1 MKRTLYIF
9 LLLLLV
15 SCRGTQTV
23 VSSAS
28 DSTERVKIVR
38 DTVRLVS
45 HQRDTLVLRD
55 SVFCSE
61 KTVGDTVRI
70 ETTRWRTEW
79 KNLVRTDTVWRWRTD
94 SAATV
99 SETQKTVK
107 ETQNLPSRT
116 RLFLLGITLIMIG
129 VFITIFLYCLKNR
142 PWK

>member
-1 MKRTLYIF
+1 MKHLPLL

-23 VSSAS
+23 VSSVA

-55 SVFCSE
+55 SVFSSE
-61 KTVGDTVRI
+61 RTVGDTVRI

-79 KNLVRTDTVWRWRTD
+79 RTLVKTDTVWRWRTD
-94 SAATV
+94 SAAV
-99 SETQKTVK
+99 SENQTTVK
-107 ETQNLPSRT
+107 ETQNLQSRSN
-116 RLFLLGITLIMIG
+116 LYLLALLLLAVFLIIYIY
-129 VFITIFLYCLKNR
+129 VIK
-142 PWK
+142 K

>member
-1 MKRTLYIF
+1 MKHLPLL

-23 VSSAS
+23 VSSAT

-55 SVFCSE
+55 SVSRSE

-79 KNLVRTDTVWRWRTD
+79 KTLARTDTVWRWRTD
-94 SAATV
+94 SAAV
-99 SETQKTVK
+99 SEKQTVK
-107 ETQNLPSRT
+107 ETQNRPSRT
-116 RLFLLGITLIMIG
+116 RLFLLGITLILIG
-129 VFITIFLYCLKNR
+129 VFLTIFLYCLKNR

>member
-1 MKRTLYIF
+1 MKPTLYF

-28 DSTERVKIVR
+28 DTTERVKIVR

-55 SVFCSE
+55 SVSRSE
-61 KTVGDTVRI
+61 RTVGDTVRI

-79 KNLVRTDTVWRWRTD
+79 KTLVRTDTVWRWRTD

-99 SETQKTVK
+99 SNSQSSVK

-116 RLFLLGITLIMIG
+116 RLFLLGFALLLIG
-129 VFITIFLYCLKNR
+129 VFLIIYLYCIK
-142 PWK
+142 K

>member
-1 MKRTLYIF
+1 MKHIPLL

-28 DSTERVKIVR
+28 DTTERVKIVR

-55 SVFCSE
+55 SVFTSE

-79 KNLVRTDTVWRWRTD
+79 KTLVRTDTVWRWRTD

-99 SETQKTVK
+99 SEAKTVK
-107 ETQNLPSRT
+107 ETQNHPSRT
-116 RLFLLGITLIMIG
+116 RLFLFGIALIMLG
-129 VFITIFLYCLKNR
+129 VFLIIYLYCIK
-142 PWK
+142 K

>member
-1 MKRTLYIF
+1 MKHLPF
-9 LLLLLV
+9 LLLLLLV

-23 VSSAS
+23 VSSAT
-28 DSTERVKIVR
+28 DSTEKVKIVR

-55 SVFCSE
+55 SVFSSE
-61 KTVGDTVRI
+61 RTVGDTVRI

-79 KNLVRTDTVWRWRTD
+79 KTLVRTDTVWRWRTD
-94 SAATV
+94 SAAV
-99 SETQKTVK
+99 SENKSTVK

-116 RLFLLGITLIMIG
+116 RLFLFGITLLLIG
-129 VFITIFLYCLKNR
+129 VFITIFLYCIKNR

>member
-1 MKRTLYIF
+1 MKRTLYF

-79 KNLVRTDTVWRWRTD
+79 KTLVRTDTVWRWRTD
-94 SAATV
+94 SAAV
-99 SETQKTVK
+99 SENKSTVK
-107 ETQNLPSRT
+107 ETQNLPSRSN
-116 RLFLLGITLIMIG
+116 LYLLALLLLGVFLIIYIY
-129 VFITIFLYCLKNR
+129 VFK
-142 PWK
+142 K

>member
-1 MKRTLYIF
+1 MKPTPYL

-45 HQRDTLVLRD
+45 HQRDTLLLRD

-79 KNLVRTDTVWRWRTD
+79 KTLVRTDTVWRWRTD

-99 SETQKTVK
+99 SKSQSSVK
-107 ETQNLPSRT
+107 ETQNRPSRSNPYL
-116 RLFLLGITLIMIG
+116 RAFLLFGMSFVILG
-129 VFITIFLYCLKNR
+129 YVLK
-142 PWK
+142 K

>member
-1 MKRTLYIF
+1 MKHLPLL

-28 DSTERVKIVR
+28 DSTDRVKIVR

-55 SVFCSE
+55 SVFTSE

-79 KNLVRTDTVWRWRTD
+79 KTLVRTDTVWRWRTD
-94 SAATV
+94 SATV
-99 SETQKTVK
+99 SENKSTVK
-107 ETQNLPSRT
+107 ETQNLPSRSN
-116 RLFLLGITLIMIG
+116 LYLLALLLLSVFLIIYIY
-129 VFITIFLYCLKNR
+129 VIK
-142 PWK
+142 K

>member
-1 MKRTLYIF
+1 MTQHLPLL

-15 SCRGTQTV
+15 SCRGTHTV

-45 HQRDTLVLRD
+45 HQRDTLVMRD
-55 SVFCSE
+55 SVFTSE
-61 KTVGDTVRI
+61 RTVGDTVRI

-79 KNLVRTDTVWRWRTD
+79 KTLVRTDTVWRWRTD

-99 SETQKTVK
+99 RNTQATVK
-107 ETQNLPSRT
+107 ETQNLPSLT
-116 RLFLLGITLIMIG
+116 WLFLLGVTLLLIG
-129 VFITIFLYCLKNR
+129 VFLIIYLYCIK
-142 PWK
+142 K

>member
-1 MKRTLYIF
+1 MKKHLPLL

-23 VSSAS
+23 VSSAT

-55 SVFCSE
+55 SVFTSE

-79 KNLVRTDTVWRWRTD
+79 KTLVRTDTVWRWRTD
-94 SAATV
+94 SATV
-99 SETQKTVK
+99 SENKSTVK
-107 ETQNLPSRT
+107 ETQNHPSRT
-116 RLFLLGITLIMIG
+116 RLFLLGIALIMLG
-129 VFITIFLYCLKNR
+129 VFLIIYLYCIK
-142 PWK
+142 K

>member
-1 MKRTLYIF
+1 MKHLTL

-28 DSTERVKIVR
+28 DATEKVKIVR

-79 KNLVRTDTVWRWRTD
+79 KTLVRTDTVWRWRTD
-94 SAATV
+94 SAAV
-99 SETQKTVK
+99 SKTQATVK
-107 ETQNLPSRT
+107 ETKNHPSRT
-116 RLFLLGITLIMIG
+116 RLFLFGITLLLIG
-129 VFITIFLYCLKNR
+129 VFLTIFLYCIKNR

>member
-1 MKRTLYIF
+1 MKHTLYF

-55 SVFCSE
+55 SVSTSE

-79 KNLVRTDTVWRWRTD
+79 KTLVRTDTVWRWRTD

-99 SETQKTVK
+99 RNTQATVK
-107 ETQNLPSRT
+107 ETQNLPSLT
-116 RLFLLGITLIMIG
+116 RLFLLGFTLLLIG
-129 VFITIFLYCLKNR
+129 VFITIFLYCLQNK

>member
-1 MKRTLYIF
+1 MKHLPLL

-28 DSTERVKIVR
+28 DTTERVKIVR

-55 SVFCSE
+55 SVFSSE
-61 KTVGDTVRI
+61 RTVGDTVRI

-79 KNLVRTDTVWRWRTD
+79 KTLVRTDTVWRWRTD
-94 SAATV
+94 SAAV
-99 SETQKTVK
+99 SENKSTVK
-107 ETQNLPSRT
+107 ETQNRPSRYNPYL
-116 RLFLLGITLIMIG
+116 RAFLLFGMSLVIFG
-129 VFITIFLYCLKNR
+129 YVFK
-142 PWK
+142 K

>member
-1 MKRTLYIF
+1 MKHLPLL

-23 VSSAS
+23 VSSAT

-55 SVFCSE
+55 SVFSSE

-70 ETTRWRTEW
+70 ENTRWRTEW
-79 KNLVRTDTVWRWRTD
+79 RTLVRTDTVWRWRTD
-94 SAATV
+94 SAAV
-99 SETQKTVK
+99 SEKQNAVK
-107 ETQNLPSRT
+107 ETQNLPSRSNPYLT
-116 RLFLLGITLIMIG
+116 ALLLFGMAFVIFG
-129 VFITIFLYCLKNR
+129 YVFK
-142 PWK
+142 K

>member
-1 MKRTLYIF
+1 MKPTLYF
-9 LLLLLV
+9 LLLLLLLV

-28 DSTERVKIVR
+28 DSTASLKIVR

-55 SVFCSE
+55 SVFTSE
-61 KTVGDTVRI
+61 RTVGDTVRI

-79 KNLVRTDTVWRWRTD
+79 KALVRTDTVWRWRTD

-99 SETQKTVK
+99 SESKTVK
-107 ETQNLPSRT
+107 ETQNRPSRT
-116 RLFLLGITLIMIG
+116 RLFLFGFTLLLID
-129 VFITIFLYCLKNR
+129 VFLFLFLYCLKNR

>member
-1 MKRTLYIF
+1 MKPTLYF

-28 DSTERVKIVR
+28 DSTEKVKIVR

-79 KNLVRTDTVWRWRTD
+79 KTLVRTDTVWRWRTD

-99 SETQKTVK
+99 SNSQSSVK

-116 RLFLLGITLIMIG
+116 RLFLLGFALLLIG
-129 VFITIFLYCLKNR
+129 VFLIIYLYCIK
-142 PWK
+142 K

>member
-1 MKRTLYIF
+1 MKHLPL

-38 DTVRLVS
+38 DNVRLVS

-55 SVFCSE
+55 SVSRSE

-70 ETTRWRTEW
+70 ETTRWRTER
-79 KNLVRTDTVWRWRTD
+79 KTLVRTDTVCRWRTD
-94 SAATV
+94 SASV
-99 SETQKTVK
+99 SDKQNAVK
-107 ETQNLPSRT
+107 ETQSLPSRT
-116 RLFLLGITLIMIG
+116 RLFLFGIALIMLG
-129 VFITIFLYCLKNR
+129 VFLIIYLYCIK
-142 PWK
+142 K

>member
-1 MKRTLYIF
+1 MTKHIPLL

-15 SCRGTQTV
+15 SCRGTHTV

-55 SVFCSE
+55 SVFSSE
-61 KTVGDTVRI
+61 RTVGDTVRI

-79 KNLVRTDTVWRWRTD
+79 KTLVRTDTVWRWRTD

-99 SETQKTVK
+99 SNSQSSVK
-107 ETQNLPSRT
+107 ETQNLPSLT
-116 RLFLLGITLIMIG
+116 RLFLLGVTLLLIG
-129 VFITIFLYCLKNR
+129 VFITIFLYCLQNK

>member
-1 MKRTLYIF
+1 MKKHLPLL

-15 SCRGTQTV
+15 SCRGTHTV

-45 HQRDTLVLRD
+45 HQRDTLVMRD
-55 SVFCSE
+55 SVFTSE

-79 KNLVRTDTVWRWRTD
+79 KTLVRTDTVWRWRTD

-99 SETQKTVK
+99 RETKSAVK
-107 ETQNLPSRT
+107 ETQNLPSLK
-116 RLFLLGITLIMIG
+116 RLFLLGFTLLLIG
-129 VFITIFLYCLKNR
+129 VFITIFLSCIKNR

>member
-1 MKRTLYIF
+1 MKPTLYF

-28 DSTERVKIVR
+28 DTTERVKIVR

-45 HQRDTLVLRD
+45 HQRDTIVLRD
-55 SVFCSE
+55 SVFSSE

-79 KNLVRTDTVWRWRTD
+79 KTLVRTDTVWRWRTD
-94 SAATV
+94 SASV
-99 SETQKTVK
+99 SEKQTVK
-107 ETQNLPSRT
+107 ETQNLPSRA
-116 RLFLLGITLIMIG
+116 RLFLLGFTLIMIG
-129 VFITIFLYCLKNR
+129 VFITIFLYCIKNR

>member
-1 MKRTLYIF
+1 MKHLPLLF
-9 LLLLLV
+9 LLLIV

-23 VSSAS
+23 VSSAT
-28 DSTERVKIVR
+28 DTTERVKIVR

-79 KNLVRTDTVWRWRTD
+79 RTLVKTDTVWRWRTD
-94 SAATV
+94 SATV
-99 SETQKTVK
+99 SETKSAVK
-107 ETQNLPSRT
+107 ETKNRPSRT
-116 RLFLLGITLIMIG
+116 RLFLFGITLIMIG

-142 PWK
+142 SWK

>member
-55 SVFCSE
+55 SVFSSE
-61 KTVGDTVRI
+61 RTVGDTVRI

-79 KNLVRTDTVWRWRTD
+79 KTLVRTDTVWRWRTD

-99 SETQKTVK
+99 SEAKTVK
-107 ETQNLPSRT
+107 ETQNRPSRSNPYL
-116 RLFLLGITLIMIG
+116 RAFLLFGMSFVILG
-129 VFITIFLYCLKNR
+129 YVLK
-142 PWK
+142 K

>member
-1 MKRTLYIF
+1 MNLASDPNNPKHIPMKQTLYF

-55 SVFCSE
+55 SVFSSE
-61 KTVGDTVRI
+61 RTVGDTVRI
-70 ETTRWRTEW
+70 ETTRW
-79 KNLVRTDTVWRWRTD
+79 
-94 SAATV
+94 
-99 SETQKTVK
+99 
-107 ETQNLPSRT
+107 
-116 RLFLLGITLIMIG
+116 
-129 VFITIFLYCLKNR
+129 
-142 PWK
+142 

>member
-1 MKRTLYIF
+1 MTKHLPLF

-23 VSSAS
+23 VTSSA

-55 SVFCSE
+55 SVSSSE

-79 KNLVRTDTVWRWRTD
+79 RTLVRTDTVWRWRTD
-94 SAATV
+94 SATV
-99 SETQKTVK
+99 SETQTAVK
-107 ETQNLPSRT
+107 ETQNLPSRSN
-116 RLFLLGITLIMIG
+116 LYLLALILLAVFLIIYIYA
-129 VFITIFLYCLKNR
+129 IK
-142 PWK
+142 K

>member
-1 MKRTLYIF
+1 MKHLP
-9 LLLLLV
+9 LLLLLILV

-55 SVFCSE
+55 SVFTSE

-79 KNLVRTDTVWRWRTD
+79 KTLVRTDTVWRWRTD
-94 SAATV
+94 SAAV
-99 SETQKTVK
+99 SNKQNAVK

-116 RLFLLGITLIMIG
+116 RLFLFGFTLLLIG
-129 VFITIFLYCLKNR
+129 VFLTIFLYCIKNR

>member
-1 MKRTLYIF
+1 MKHLPLL

-55 SVFCSE
+55 SVSRSE

-79 KNLVRTDTVWRWRTD
+79 KTLVRTDTVWRWRTD

-99 SETQKTVK
+99 SNTQATVK
-107 ETQNLPSRT
+107 ETQNRPSRT
-116 RLFLLGITLIMIG
+116 RLFLLGFTLLLIG
-129 VFITIFLYCLKNR
+129 VFITIFLYCIKNR

>member
-1 MKRTLYIF
+1 MKHLPLL

-28 DSTERVKIVR
+28 DTTEKVKIVR

-55 SVFCSE
+55 SVFSSE

-79 KNLVRTDTVWRWRTD
+79 KTIVRTDTVWRWRTD
-94 SAATV
+94 SAAV
-99 SETQKTVK
+99 SKTQASVK

-116 RLFLLGITLIMIG
+116 RLFLFGITLLLIG
-129 VFITIFLYCLKNR
+129 VFLTIFFYCIKNR

>member
-1 MKRTLYIF
+1 MKPAIYF

-28 DSTERVKIVR
+28 DTTEKVKIVR

-55 SVFCSE
+55 SVFSSE
-61 KTVGDTVRI
+61 RTVGDTVRI

-79 KNLVRTDTVWRWRTD
+79 KTLVRTDTVWRWRTD
-94 SAATV
+94 SAATA
-99 SETQKTVK
+99 SNTQASVK

-116 RLFLLGITLIMIG
+116 RLFLLGITLLLIG
-129 VFITIFLYCLKNR
+129 VFLIIYLYCIK
-142 PWK
+142 K

>member
-1 MKRTLYIF
+1 MKHLPLL

-23 VSSAS
+23 VSSAT
-28 DSTERVKIVR
+28 DTTERVKIVR

-55 SVFCSE
+55 SVFSSE

-79 KNLVRTDTVWRWRTD
+79 KTLVRTDTVWRWRTD
-94 SAATV
+94 SAAV
-99 SETQKTVK
+99 SESQTKVK
-107 ETQNLPSRT
+107 ETQNHPSRSN
-116 RLFLLGITLIMIG
+116 LYLLALLLLSVFLIIYIY
-129 VFITIFLYCLKNR
+129 VIK
-142 PWK
+142 K

>member
-1 MKRTLYIF
+1 MKHLPLL

-28 DSTERVKIVR
+28 DTTEKVKIVR

-55 SVFCSE
+55 SVFSSE

-79 KNLVRTDTVWRWRTD
+79 KTLVRTDTVWRWRTD
-94 SAATV
+94 SAAV
-99 SETQKTVK
+99 SNTQATVK
-107 ETQNLPSRT
+107 ETQNLPSRA
-116 RLFLLGITLIMIG
+116 RLFLFGFTLLLIG
-129 VFITIFLYCLKNR
+129 VFLTIFLYCIKNR

>member
-1 MKRTLYIF
+1 MKHLPLLI

-55 SVFCSE
+55 SVSRSE

-79 KNLVRTDTVWRWRTD
+79 KTLVRTDTVWRWRTD

-99 SETQKTVK
+99 SEKQNAVK
-107 ETQNLPSRT
+107 ETQNLPSRSN
-116 RLFLLGITLIMIG
+116 LYLLALLLLAVFLVIYIYVI
-129 VFITIFLYCLKNR
+129 K
-142 PWK
+142 K

>member
-1 MKRTLYIF
+1 M
-9 LLLLLV
+9 
-15 SCRGTQTV
+15 

-55 SVFCSE
+55 SVFSSE

-79 KNLVRTDTVWRWRTD
+79 KTLVRTDTVWRWRTD
-94 SAATV
+94 SAAV
-99 SETQKTVK
+99 SKTQASVK
-107 ETQNLPSRT
+107 ETQNRPSRT
-116 RLFLLGITLIMIG
+116 RLFLFGITLLLIG
-129 VFITIFLYCLKNR
+129 VFLTIFLHCIKNR

>member
-1 MKRTLYIF
+1 MKPAIYF

-28 DSTERVKIVR
+28 DTTERVKIVR

-55 SVFCSE
+55 SVFSSE
-61 KTVGDTVRI
+61 RTVGDTVRI

-79 KNLVRTDTVWRWRTD
+79 KTLVRTDTVWRWRTD

-99 SETQKTVK
+99 SKNQATLK

-116 RLFLLGITLIMIG
+116 RLFLFGIALLLIG
-129 VFITIFLYCLKNR
+129 VYLIIYLYCIK
-142 PWK
+142 K